1 MEKYF
6 GKINDIPFVQY
17 GNCTKVYAQ
26 QECLMD
32 NNLDVKRHLRNK
44 PDNNVTKREFKF
56 IYKLRRNDDR
66 FLVVRYNC
74 MGLFCELLTS
84 STELD
89 FDIQPD
95 NKIFKS
101 APSSVHKV
109 IKLYNKYRNNPK
121 MKVSEFNKAVKM
133 LIESYHDGKQL
144 KYIDNAHIF
153 DGIKQLKND
162 KIYDFYF
169 ELNLQK

>member
-1 MEKYF
+1 
-6 GKINDIPFVQY
+6 
-17 GNCTKVYAQ
+17 
-26 QECLMD
+26 MD

-44 PDNNVTKREFKF
+44 PDNNIIKREFKF
-56 IYKLRRNDDR
+56 IYKLRRNDDK
-66 FLVVRYNC
+66 FLIVRYND

-89 FDIQPD
+89 FDVQPD

-109 IKLYNKYRNNPK
+109 IKLYNKYRNNHK
-121 MKVSEFNKAVKM
+121 MKASEFNKAVKM
-133 LIESYHDGKQL
+133 LIESYHDGQQL
-144 KYIDNAHIF
+144 KFINNAHIF
-153 DGIKQLKND
+153 DTIKQLKND

>member
-6 GKINDIPFVQY
+6 GKVNDIPFVQY
-17 GNCTKVYAQ
+17 GGCTKVYAQ

-44 PDNNVTKREFKF
+44 PANAITNREFKF
-56 IYKLRRNDDR
+56 IYKLRRSDDK
-66 FLVVRYNC
+66 FLIVRYND
-74 MGLFCELLTS
+74 MGLFCELLIS
-84 STELD
+84 SAKLD
-89 FDIQPD
+89 FDVQPD
-95 NKIFKS
+95 DKIFKS

-121 MKVSEFNKAVKM
+121 MKASEFNKAVKM
-133 LIESYHDGKQL
+133 LIESYHDGQQL
-144 KYIDNAHIF
+144 KFIDNAHIF
-153 DGIKQLKND
+153 DVIKQLKND